1 MSKDPRKIEDIQKL
15 AKQQI
20 SDEFEVG
27 ENVDKSEVISAKK
40 VIYIEIDDEVTS
52 VYDKIKNLK
61 IPHIYIVAPQRAVL
75 FQSIVNLK
83 ILKRKAE
90 ETGKS
95 IYMITNDKNGIYL
108 AGQVG
113 IPVYD
118 KLSTSGRPVLFTSDE
133 EDEKLRITPLKAAV
147 NAIVDETPTRLAEK
161 KLSIS
166 EILKSKRDK
175 RIFPMIKKSSE
186 KSPVQD
192 FVKAKE
198 EKANKHKLTLVAPN
212 KQALI
217 GLAAVSLFILLVIF
231 YIALPGVTVY
241 LTPAASVLE
250 KSANIVLADYEKNRS
265 EIETSAPHTVASH
278 RLSAKIEKTIP
289 YFSTGKKLSNN
300 AASASGK
307 LTIFNNADY
316 TWPLVEKTRFQT
328 SEGLVF
334 RITSSVDVPSA
345 TSAGP
350 GKAEVYVTAD
360 PLDAYGQ
367 IAGQRAN
374 IGPTKFFLPALRED
388 SRSVLYGQSFGNMT
402 GGVTDYVNYVSPED
416 IKAAESK
423 LKETLLKT
431 VQDEL
436 KKQIET
442 KNDSDETDYVLLTGE
457 EAISTSDIQINPIS
471 SLQDQELAQ
480 FDISGSLTASG
491 YYYSKGEMLNLLT
504 QELMLKKS
512 PQKKLVK
519 INEDTVT
526 YRIFEK
532 DSISGKIKVTA
543 NIKGIEEFEID
554 PEKENG
560 ARLIEKIKEHIAG
573 KNIEEAKSYIQ
584 NLPEINKVEIE
595 SWPAW
600 SPTVPSVADNIKVEI
615 RDAVMVE

>member
-113 IPVYD
+113 ISVYD

-147 NAIVDETPTRLAEK
+147 NSVVDETPTRLAEK

-175 RIFPMIKKSSE
+175 RIFPIMKKSSE
-186 KSPVQD
+186 KKPVQD
-192 FVKAKE
+192 FARANE
-198 EKANKHKLTLVAPN
+198 EKASKHKLTLVAPN

-265 EIETSAPHTVASH
+265 EIETSAPHTVASY
-278 RLSAKIEKTIP
+278 RLSAKIEKTIT

-316 TWPLVEKTRFQT
+316 SWPLVEKTRFQT

-374 IGPTKFFLPALRED
+374 IGPTKFFLPALRDD
-388 SRSVLYGQSFGNMT
+388 SRSVLYGQSFANMA
-402 GGVTDYVNYVSPED
+402 GGITDYVNYVSPED
-416 IKAAESK
+416 IKGAEAK
-423 LKETLLKT
+423 LKETLLKA

-442 KNDSDETDYVLLTGE
+442 KNDADETDYVLLTGE
-457 EAISTSDIQINPIS
+457 EAIGTSDIQINS
-471 SLQDQELAQ
+471 VASLQDQELAQ
-480 FDISGSLTASG
+480 FDISGNLTASG
-491 YYYSKGEMLNLLT
+491 YYYSKSEMLNLLT

-532 DSISGKIKVTA
+532 DSVGGKIKVTA

>member
-1 MSKDPRKIEDIQKL
+1 MSKDPRKVEDIQKL

-27 ENVDKSEVISAKK
+27 EVGDKSEVISAKK
-40 VIYIEIDDEVTS
+40 VVYIEIDDEVTS

-61 IPHIYIVAPQRAVL
+61 IPHIYIVAPQRAVI

-83 ILKRKAE
+83 ILKRKTDEA
-90 ETGKS
+90 GKS
-95 IYMITNDKNGIYL
+95 IYLITNDKNGVYL

-118 KLSTSGRPVLFTSDE
+118 RLSTSGRPVLFTSEE
-133 EDEKLRITPLKAAV
+133 EDEKLRITPIKAAV
-147 NAIVDETPTRLAEK
+147 NSVIDDAPTRLAEK

-166 EILKSKRDK
+166 EILKSKRDRK
-175 RIFPMIKKSSE
+175 VFPIIKKVVE
-186 KSPVQD
+186 KKPAENPIKQTES
-192 FVKAKE
+192 
-198 EKANKHKLTLVAPN
+198 KHKLTFVAPN
-212 KQALI
+212 KQALV

-250 KSANIVLADYEKNRS
+250 KSANIILADYEKNRA

-278 RLSAKIEKTIP
+278 RLSAKIEKTVT
-289 YFSTGKKLSNN
+289 YFSTGKKLSQN
-300 AASASGK
+300 AANASGK
-307 LTIFNNADY
+307 LTVFNNANY
-316 TWPLVEKTRFQT
+316 SWPLVEKTRFQT

-334 RITSSVDVPSA
+334 RITSPVDVPAAES
-345 TSAGP
+345 TGP
-350 GKAEVYVTAD
+350 GKVEVYVTAD

-367 IAGQRAN
+367 ISGQRAN
-374 IGPTKFFLPALRED
+374 IGPTKFFLPGLRED
-388 SRSVLYGQSFGNMT
+388 SRSVLYAQSFDNMT
-402 GGVTDYVNYVSPED
+402 GGITDYVNYVSPED

-423 LKETLLKT
+423 LKETLLKA

-436 KKQIET
+436 KKQIEL
-442 KNDSDETDYVLLTGE
+442 KNDSEKTDYVLLVGEGAIETG
-457 EAISTSDIQINPIS
+457 SIQINPVS

-480 FDISGSLTASG
+480 FDVSGNLTASG
-491 YYYSKGEMLNLLT
+491 YYYSKSEMLNLLT

-519 INEDTVT
+519 INENTVT

-532 DSISGKIKVTA
+532 DSSRGRIKVTA
-543 NIKGIEEFEID
+543 NIRGIEEFEID

-560 ARLIEKIKEHIAG
+560 ARLIEKIKQHIVG
-573 KNIEEAKSYIQ
+573 KNIEEAKVYIQ
-584 NLPEINKVEIE
+584 NLPEINKVEID

-600 SPTVPSVADNIKVEI
+600 SPTIPSVEDNIKIEI
-615 RDAVMVE
+615 RDAVTVE

>member
-27 ENVDKSEVISAKK
+27 ENADKSEVISAKK

-52 VYDKIKNLK
+52 VYDKIKSLK

-147 NAIVDETPTRLAEK
+147 NSVVDETPTRLAEK

-175 RIFPMIKKSSE
+175 RIFPIIKKSSE
-186 KSPVQD
+186 KTPVQD

-198 EKANKHKLTLVAPN
+198 EKTNKHKLTLVAPN

-250 KSANIVLADYEKNRS
+250 KSANIVLADYEKNRA

-278 RLSAKIEKTIP
+278 KLSAKIEKTIT

-316 TWPLVEKTRFQT
+316 VWPLVEKTRFQT

-334 RITSSVDVPSA
+334 RITSSVDIPSA

-350 GKAEVYVTAD
+350 GKTEVYVTAD

-480 FDISGSLTASG
+480 FDISGNLTASG
-491 YYYSKGEMLNLLT
+491 YYYSKSEMLNLLT

-532 DSISGKIKVTA
+532 DSIGGKIKVTA

>member
-1 MSKDPRKIEDIQKL
+1 MSKDPRKVEDIQKL

-20 SDEFEVG
+20 SDEFEDGDVG
-27 ENVDKSEVISAKK
+27 DKSEVISSKK
-40 VIYIEIDDEVTS
+40 IVYIEIDDEVTA

-61 IPHIYIVAPQRAVL
+61 IPHIYIVAPQRAVI

-83 ILKRKAE
+83 ILKRKTE
-90 ETGKS
+90 ESGKS
-95 IYMITNDKNGIYL
+95 IYLITNDKNGVYL

-118 KLSTSGRPVLFTSDE
+118 RLSTSGRPVLFTSEE
-133 EDEKLRITPLKAAV
+133 EDEKIRITPIKAAV
-147 NAIVDETPTRLAEK
+147 NAVIDDTPTRLAEK
-161 KLSIS
+161 KVSIS
-166 EILKSKRDK
+166 EILKSKREK
-175 RIFPMIKKSSE
+175 KGFPIMKKFSE
-186 KSPVQD
+186 KKPAQD
-192 FVKAKE
+192 LVRPKE
-198 EKANKHKLTLVAPN
+198 EKAPKHKLTFVAPN
-212 KQALI
+212 KQALV
-217 GLAAVSLFILLVIF
+217 GLAAISLFILLVIF

-250 KSANIVLADYEKNRS
+250 KSANIVLADYEKNRA

-278 RLSAKIEKTIP
+278 RLSAKIEKTII
-289 YFSTGKKLSNN
+289 YFSTGKKLSQN
-300 AASASGK
+300 AANASGK
-307 LTIFNNADY
+307 LTIFNNANY
-316 TWPLVEKTRFQT
+316 SWPLVEKTRFQT
-328 SEGLVF
+328 NEGLVF
-334 RITSSVDVPSA
+334 RITSPVEVPAA
-345 TSAGP
+345 TSTGP
-350 GKAEVYVTAD
+350 GKVEVYVTAD

-367 IAGQRAN
+367 IAGQKAN

-388 SRSVLYGQSFGNMT
+388 SRSVLYAESFGNMT
-402 GGVTDYVNYVSPED
+402 GGITDYVNYVSADD

-423 LKETLLKT
+423 LKETLLKA

-436 KKQIET
+436 KKQISL
-442 KNDSDETDYVLLTGE
+442 KNDSEGTDYVLLTGE
-457 EAISTSDIQINPIS
+457 EAIETSDVQINPVS

-480 FDISGSLTASG
+480 FDISGNLTAYG
-491 YYYSKGEMLNLLT
+491 YYYSKNEMLNLLT

-532 DSISGKIKVTA
+532 DSVHGKIKVTA

-600 SPTVPSVADNIKVEI
+600 SPTVPSVADNIKIEI